1 MLTSTKIKGAA
12 LFEKLKNVLG
22 KRPRAPEP
30 TSSTSPNAFLDG
42 AYRLHKSEDVERF
55 TALAIRAF
63 PELSTRV
70 TCFGADWLG
79 RQFALDSA
87 RVVVGEQQVLL
98 LEPGTGE
105 MLQIP
110 ADYSSFHTDEL
121 VHEADTAVA
130 YGFFHKWR
138 SAGGLIPAYDQCV
151 GYRRPLFLGGE
162 DEVSNLELCDFELY
176 WDISAQ
182 LLEQVRG
189 LPRGTPITGM
199 SIND

>member
-1 MLTSTKIKGAA
+1 M
-12 LFEKLKNVLG
+12 FEKLKNLLG
-22 KRPRAPEP
+22 KRPVAPELA
-30 TSSTSPNAFLDG
+30 SSTSTKTFLDG

-55 TALAIRAF
+55 TALAIGAF
-63 PELSTRV
+63 PELSSRI

-79 RQFALDSA
+79 RQFALDST
-87 RVVVGEQQVLL
+87 RVVGREQQVLL
-98 LEPGTGE
+98 IEPGTGE

-121 VHEADTAVA
+121 VHEADTAAA
-130 YGFFHKWR
+130 YGFFQKWR
-138 SAGGLIPAYDQCV
+138 SAGGLVPAYNQCI

-162 DEVSNLELCDFELY
+162 DDVSNLELCDFDLY

-189 LPRGTPITGM
+189 LPQGTPITGI